1 MELKLTRP
9 IPVYFAYI
17 TAWAEPSTGSIEF
30 RPDIYGRDGSAM
42 QTSYQRDADDAPPAS
57 AAAALAP

>member
-9 IPVYFAYI
+9 VPVYFAYI
-17 TAWAEPSTGSIEF
+17 TAWVEPSNGQVEF
-30 RPDIYGRDGSAM
+30 RPDIYGRDGAAM
-42 QTSYQRDADDAPPAS
+42 QMAYQRDNDDAPPET